1 MISRN
6 LSAVASRA
14 VMGAVVG
21 GALFCGVFTV
31 ASTESSA
38 QASDGTTISAVG
50 AINDCGQGC
59 ENNAKVCVKKCV
71 VEQKPCMDKCDIDEK
86 DNPKYL
92 KPKDQNCLK
101 SCFDKSRPCQ
111 QRCQANRASCAR
123 SCPN

>member
-1 MISRN
+1 
-6 LSAVASRA
+6 
-14 VMGAVVG
+14 MGFVVG
-21 GALFCGVFTV
+21 GAIFCGVFTV

-38 QASDGTTISAVG
+38 EASDGTAINASTAANAIG

-71 VEQKPCMDKCDIDEK
+71 VDQKPCMDKCDIDEK

-123 SCPN
+123 SCSN